1 MNIARH
7 ITQSPNYESQV
18 VNNQDEQNRHLAF
31 EQLIRE
37 AMNKERK
44 QDLETYKRYVSDPD
58 FKRAFDA
65 SIMMLLPKMSHQAS
79 YQNLKMATPFLSF
92 GF

>member
-1 MNIARH
+1 ML
-7 ITQSPNYESQV
+7 SQV

-65 SIMMLLPKMSHQAS
+65 SIMMLLPKVIDQG
-79 YQNLKMATPFLSF
+79 LSQS
-92 GF
+92 